1 MRVLAIFLAV
11 TASVPAIA
19 AAPSYTPPTVTSPEN
34 AAKAVTELARQC
46 PHTTSYVADQTGL
59 YRGQRLTP
67 KKLTE
72 LPPAIGYMAVYR
84 HIGGCEAPMTM
95 VEYRNPRRR

>member
-1 MRVLAIFLAV
+1 MRVLAIILAV
-11 TASVPAIA
+11 SVSAPAIA
-19 AAPSYTPPTVTSPEN
+19 ADSAHALRTVASPEN
-34 AAKAVTELARQC
+34 TAKAAADLARQC
-46 PHTTSYVADQTGL
+46 PRTTSHMADQSGL

-67 KKLTE
+67 RKLTE